1 MNGFDS
7 GEDMEFDR
15 SPKSFRKRLLRPSYG
30 IKNLFLRAQS
40 MTTDG
45 ASKPLFSIILT
56 APAALKKDLTS
67 LMKN

>member
-7 GEDMEFDR
+7 GGDMEFDR
-15 SPKSFRKRLLRPSYG
+15 SPKSFRKRLLRPSSG
-30 IKNLFLRAQS
+30 IKNLFLRAQA

-45 ASKPLFSIILT
+45 VSKPLSIILT
-56 APAALKKDLTS
+56 APAALKKDLIS